1 MRDRSHLRSLGRWGL
16 LLLSLLLAGC
26 GGNPAGGGQPTASGG
41 PSATCATTPT
51 ATGAAWV
58 TNNQVEGSINGG
70 PTTTLSSFSY
80 PLGLPGEG
88 QFGSDELSAIVWA
101 PDAKHLA
108 VVVTVF
114 QGQSQVYYPYVVD
127 TATHA
132 VTRVTFP
139 GITVLSAPGAWVPWR
154 LLAWADTHT
163 LLIFAAG
170 SSGGSE
176 NSVSYR
182 YDLNSRAATPLPG
195 VTSAAEGVVRCS
207 TLFYLDLTPL
217 TQQNGAGA
225 LQGIASLHRYD
236 LGSQTEPG
244 SPIRL
249 GDTFSGAGA
258 EGNVDFP
265 GWDAS
270 PDGSHIAFEQ
280 THLSGNSLSAQLVA
294 AKGDGSGAIPILS
307 GITPQP
313 DALIAISPNGMLVA
327 ATNAG
332 SMPTVVSGALSGGPA
347 HAYTPDSDA
356 PPAWL
361 ADSSGFEASVIGEG
375 GSSVERYP
383 LNTSDGTMPGSVVV
397 PDASNPAILA

>member
-1 MRDRSHLRSLGRWGL
+1 MRRHSYLRSCSVWGL
-16 LLLSLLLAGC
+16 IVLSLLLVGC
-26 GGNPAGGGQPTASGG
+26 GGAAPGGGQATAPAGS
-41 PSATCATTPT
+41 SANCATTPT
-51 ATGAAWV
+51 ASGQAWV
-58 TNNQVEGSINGG
+58 TNNQVEGAINGG
-70 PTTTLSSFSY
+70 PTTTLSAFSY

-88 QFGSDELSAIVWA
+88 QFGADQLGAITWA

-132 VTRVTFP
+132 VTRVMLP
-139 GITVLSAPGAWVPWR
+139 GTTVLSGPGAWVPWR

-176 NSVSYR
+176 DTASFS
-182 YDLNSRAATPLPG
+182 YDLSSGMVSPLPG

-217 TQQNGAGA
+217 KAVGNAGQ
-225 LQGIASLHRYD
+225 LQGTARLHRYD
-236 LGSQTEPG
+236 LTSHTEISTPVT
-244 SPIRL
+244 L
-249 GDTFSGAGA
+249 GDTRSSAGA
-258 EGNVDFP
+258 EGNVDFA

-270 PDGSHIAFEQ
+270 PDGAQIAFEQ

-294 AKGDGSGAIPILS
+294 AKADGSGATSILT
-307 GITPQP
+307 GITPQA

-327 ATNAG
+327 VTNAG
-332 SMPTVVSGALSGGPA
+332 SMPAVVSGAMSGGTA
-347 HAYTPDSDA
+347 HSYTPNAVA
-356 PPAWL
+356 PPVWL
-361 ADSSGFEASVIGEG
+361 ADSSGFEASVLDES

-383 LNTSDGTMPGSVVV
+383 LNTGDGSVAGSVAV
-397 PDASNPAILA
+397 PDASAPAIL